1 MVIINS
7 TVEMDWLVFDL
18 GGVLFDF
25 DGVAGVTELTGM
37 SLDEAHEALVN
48 SRAVHA
54 LETGGISAE
63 IFGRQFAEEFGISIS
78 SAEMVALWAS
88 WEAGPK
94 PGAIELLASLRD
106 QHSIACLTN
115 NNAIHWERLSTH
127 YGVRGL
133 FRRCYLSHEMGL
145 MKPDP
150 EIFER
155 VIEDL
160 GTRAATI
167 TYFDD
172 RQDIVDAALACGLNA
187 HQVSGPGDIRNV
199 LGLN

>member
-1 MVIINS
+1 MD
-7 TVEMDWLVFDL
+7 EMDWLVFDL

-25 DGVAGVTELTGM
+25 DGAAGVTELTGM
-37 SLDEAHEALVN
+37 PQDEAHEILVN
-48 SRAVHA
+48 SPALHA
-54 LETGGISAE
+54 LETGEISPD
-63 IFGRQFAEEFGISIS
+63 IFGRQFAQELGVSIS
-78 SAEMVALWAS
+78 STKMLELWAS

-94 PGAIELLASLRD
+94 PGAVELLASLRD

-115 NNAIHWERLSTH
+115 NNVIHWDRLSTH
-127 YGVRGL
+127 YGVREL
-133 FRRCYLSHEMGL
+133 FQRYYLSHEIGL

-150 EIFER
+150 RIFEH

-160 GTRAATI
+160 DTSAAAV

-172 RQDIVDAALACGLNA
+172 RQDIIDTALTCGLNA
-187 HQVSGPGDIRNV
+187 HQVSGPGDIGTV

>member
-1 MVIINS
+1 MD
-7 TVEMDWLVFDL
+7 EMDWLVFDL

-25 DGVAGVTELTGM
+25 DGAAGMAELTGM
-37 SLDEAHEALVN
+37 PHDEAHETLLNSPAL
-48 SRAVHA
+48 HA
-54 LETGGISAE
+54 LETGEIGPE
-63 IFGRQFAEEFGISIS
+63 IFGRQFAEELGVSIS
-78 SAEMVALWAS
+78 SPKMLELWAS

-94 PGAIELLASLRD
+94 PDAIELLASLRD

-127 YGVRGL
+127 YGICEL
-133 FRRCYLSHEMGL
+133 FQRCYLSHEIGL

-150 EIFER
+150 RIFGH

-160 GTRAATI
+160 DMQAAAI

-172 RQDIVDAALACGLNA
+172 RQDIIDAALTCGLNA
-187 HQVSGPGDIRNV
+187 YQVSGPGEIRTV